1 MLQTNNFDNLPNLKL
16 FKIFILINPIVILYT
31 HQIMR
36 SSNTPSLQNLKEFSN
51 KLIKIDLNNMSNC
64 NDLW

>member
-31 HQIMR
+31 RQTMR

-51 KLIKIDLNNMSNC
+51 KLIKIDLNNMNNC
-64 NDLW
+64 NDL